1 MPRLCLVAV
10 LLAASAVPGLAED
23 TPPTVEVGPATA
35 APVETVTSAV
45 TITLGTSGDIE
56 RKSTKYGC
64 EGGDTSSLA
73 VDYINAPPNYLA
85 LVPIDG
91 TTLVFNTV
99 LAASGAKYAAGKYV
113 WWSKGTE
120 ASLYDL
126 TQGEKAKPV
135 LTCSEIN
142 ETP

>member
-1 MPRLCLVAV
+1 MRRLCLALFLLGASVIPSLGQDAPLAV
-10 LLAASAVPGLAED
+10 Q
-23 TPPTVEVGPATA
+23 VGPATA
-35 APVETVTSAV
+35 EPADKVSSAV

-56 RKSTKYGC
+56 RKTTKYGC
-64 EGGDTSSLA
+64 EGGDASSLS

-113 WWSKGTE
+113 WWSKGTD